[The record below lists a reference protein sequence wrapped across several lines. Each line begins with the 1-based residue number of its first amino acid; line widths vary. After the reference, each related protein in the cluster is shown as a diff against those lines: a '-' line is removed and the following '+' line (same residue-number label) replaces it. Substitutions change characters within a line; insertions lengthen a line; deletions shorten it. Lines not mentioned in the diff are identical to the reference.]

1 MNINKIIG
9 KPTSGTKKILYFIL
23 ILLVIGFLIWL
34 YYYLSAPKPTQ
45 TNNTNIEHF
54 TSDQPGYKWSVSKS
68 KDTNKFLLVDI
79 SNLTPSRHIPSLISN
94 NNTTGTTE
102 ILPVAGNINTS
113 ITVDEQTVKLN
124 FTGEVI
130 NINTPTNNQQ
140 YLSFLAPN
148 NPDDVQDYKFFE
160 TPNKG
165 DGFTIAMWV
174 KFPGTRDL
182 AEGQSESI
190 FEIYN
195 PDKSSGFGIYRLGNT
210 YGSNDVNN
218 KIEVGFNDN
227 KKMVSNTKFND
238 NNWHHLAVCIK
249 YKYKATAGTDT
260 IHVFNTKVYI
270 DGRLDIENENEGIR
284 IFGNKQGSTKP
295 VNKSMLAIGPQTQI
309 NIGKNSSAIEIENT
323 QFGGSTLHSLKPTII
338 YSKFGFTDLQIY
350 PVVLDTQSVKDIIL
364 KSRFAQTEFLP
375 GQTKTLLGNLIK
387 YSITSG
393 ELKRPLPETPGRNVI
408 QLQSPSKITG
418 FKFVSRAGTEK
429 YRLFIADSIQQLLNP
444 RTRIEIRVSEAETL
458 GGFSMSTDPAKSLYN
473 NKTDFEKEDG
483 TPRYTGS
490 VLAIEMP
497 TGITTWPEITEYQIF
512 GQLLNAPSMAEYEK
526 YNNLLANITFA
537 KSSAQTQSIQ
547 DVIRVELT
555 SGTDQ
560 MVGKLVLTNFRATP
574 GYSPQCRLKYRN
586 SLDASKTSL
595 FAMNGPIRDQ
605 FINTPNTREWA
616 IYLDRAIMANYLEL
630 TFTDSDN
637 NPLNINDTGLVIFGM
652 TPSAR
657 DLTNYKLQ
665 AGQTTSDARMNI
677 AGMNCPSTSEM
688 LNKQVQAQLI
698 CEALEYKDKEK
709 NKRLAYERDK
719 LYLQKLKAQD
729 EEIRDLEAKI
739 SDLIK
744 RKNELNSSNQGTN
757 IEMLEKELKAAT
769 ESRQKAE
776 DFLKAKSEQRNAL
789 WLKFNLEPEFQNLL
803 SSDIT
808 PTATP

>member
-1 MNINKIIG
+1 MNIGKIIN
-9 KPTSGTKKILYFIL
+9 KNPEKQIIYFIL

-34 YYYLSAPKPTQ
+34 YNYLSNQ
-45 TNNTNIEHF
+45 NNTNKEHF
-54 TSDQPGYKWSVSKS
+54 TSNQFGYKWSVSKS
-68 KDTNKFLLVDI
+68 KDTNKSLLADI
-79 SNLTPSRHIPSLISN
+79 SNLTASRHVPSLFSKN
-94 NNTTGTTE
+94 NINGTTE
-102 ILPVAGNINTS
+102 LLPVSGDINTS

-124 FTGEVI
+124 LTGEVI
-130 NINTPTNNQQ
+130 NINTPTDNQE

-148 NPDDVQDYKFFE
+148 NLDDVQDYKFFE
-160 TPNKG
+160 TPNIG
-165 DGFTIAMWV
+165 DGFTIAMWI
-174 KFPGTRDL
+174 KFPGVRNLT
-182 AEGQSESI
+182 EGQSESL

-195 PDKSSGFGIYRLGNT
+195 PNLQNTPTFTISRRANNYSSLASANNAINYGFLGTLISRSKQKIINDKWYHFAITVKYTENTTRNNTNVYIYNT
-210 YGSNDVNN
+210 N
-218 KIEVGFNDN
+218 
-227 KKMVSNTKFND
+227 
-238 NNWHHLAVCIK
+238 L
-249 YKYKATAGTDT
+249 
-260 IHVFNTKVYI
+260 YI
-270 DGRLDIENENEGIR
+270 DGIIDDSSNPILQEK
-284 IFGNKQGSTKP
+284 NKL
-295 VNKSMLAIGPQTQI
+295 VINNNTQI
-309 NIGKNSSAIEIENT
+309 NVGKNSIAQIIRRKGPRAKDVISRD
-323 QFGGSTLHSLKPTII
+323 PTVI

-350 PVVLDTQSVKDIIL
+350 PIVLDTQSVKDLIL

-387 YSITSG
+387 YSTTSG

-408 QLQSPSKITG
+408 QLQSPSKISG
-418 FKFVSRAGTEK
+418 FKFISRAGTEK

-444 RTRIEIRVSEAETL
+444 RTRIEIRITEAETL
-458 GGFSMSTDPAKSLYN
+458 GGFSMLTDPSKSLYN
-473 NKTDFEKEDG
+473 IKTDFEKEDG

-497 TGITTWPEITEYQIF
+497 SGITTWPEITEYQIF
-512 GQLLNAPSMAEYEK
+512 GQLLNAPSMSEYEK
-526 YNNLLANITFA
+526 YNNLIANITFA
-537 KSSAQTQSIQ
+537 KSSAQSAAQ

-555 SGTDQ
+555 GGADQ

-574 GYSPQCRLKYRN
+574 GYSPQCRLKFRN

-595 FAMNGPIRDQ
+595 FAINGPIRDQ
-605 FINTPNTREWA
+605 FINTPDTREWA

-630 TFTDSDN
+630 TFTDSNN
-637 NPLNINDTGLVIFGM
+637 NPLNISGAGLVLFGM

-665 AGQTTSDARMNI
+665 AGQTTSDARINI

-729 EEIRDLEAKI
+729 EEIRDLETKI
-739 SDLIK
+739 SELIK
-744 RKNELNSSNQGTN
+744 RKNELNSSNQGSN

-803 SSDIT
+803 SSDTT
-808 PTATP
+808 PTPTS

>member
-1 MNINKIIG
+1 MNIGKIINKNHG
-9 KPTSGTKKILYFIL
+9 KQIIYFIL

-34 YYYLSAPKPTQ
+34 YYYLSKQ
-45 TNNTNIEHF
+45 NKEHF
-54 TSDQPGYKWSVSKS
+54 ISNQPGYKWSVSKS
-68 KDTNKFLLVDI
+68 KDTNKLLLADI
-79 SNLTPSRHIPSLISN
+79 SNLTPSRHVPSLFSKN
-94 NNTTGTTE
+94 NLNGITE
-102 ILPVAGNINTS
+102 LTQVSGDINTN
-113 ITVDEQTVKLN
+113 ITIDEQTVKLN
-124 FTGEVI
+124 LTGEVI
-130 NINTPTNNQQ
+130 NINTPTDNQE

-160 TPNKG
+160 TPNIG
-165 DGFTIAMWV
+165 DGFTIAMWI
-174 KFPGTRDL
+174 KFPGLRNL
-182 AEGQSESI
+182 AEGQSESL

-195 PDKSSGFGIYRLGNT
+195 PNLQNTPTFIISRRANNYSSLASANNAINYGFLGTFISRSKQKIINDKWYHFAITVKYTENTTRNNTNVYIYNT
-210 YGSNDVNN
+210 N
-218 KIEVGFNDN
+218 
-227 KKMVSNTKFND
+227 
-238 NNWHHLAVCIK
+238 L
-249 YKYKATAGTDT
+249 
-260 IHVFNTKVYI
+260 YI
-270 DGRLDIENENEGIR
+270 DGIIDDSSNPILQEKHKLVINN
-284 IFGNKQGSTKP
+284 N
-295 VNKSMLAIGPQTQI
+295 TQI
-309 NIGKNSSAIEIENT
+309 NIGKNSIAQIIKRKGPRAEDVISRD
-323 QFGGSTLHSLKPTII
+323 PTVI

-350 PVVLDTQSVKDIIL
+350 PFVLDTQSVKDLIL
-364 KSRFAQTEFLP
+364 KSRFSQTEFLP
-375 GQTKTLLGNLIK
+375 GQTKTMLGNLIK

-408 QLQSPSKITG
+408 QLQSPSKISG

-444 RTRIEIRVSEAETL
+444 RTRIEIKITEAETL
-458 GGFSMSTDPAKSLYN
+458 GGFSMSADPGKSLYN
-473 NKTDFEKEDG
+473 IKTDFEKEDG

-512 GQLLNAPSMAEYEK
+512 GQLLNAPSMTEYEK
-526 YNNLLANITFA
+526 YNNLIANITFA
-537 KSSAQTQSIQ
+537 KSSAQSAQQ

-555 SGTDQ
+555 GGADQ

-574 GYSPQCRLKYRN
+574 GYSPQCRLKFRN

-595 FAMNGPIRDQ
+595 FAINGPIRDQ
-605 FINTPNTREWA
+605 FINTPDTREWA

-630 TFTDSDN
+630 TFTDSNN
-637 NPLNINDTGLVIFGM
+637 NPLNIAGAGLVLFGM

-729 EEIRDLEAKI
+729 EEIRDLETKI

-744 RKNELNSSNQGTN
+744 RKNELNTSNQGTN

-789 WLKFNLEPEFQNLL
+789 SLKFNLEPEFQNLL
-803 SSDIT
+803 SSDTT
-808 PTATP
+808 PTPTS